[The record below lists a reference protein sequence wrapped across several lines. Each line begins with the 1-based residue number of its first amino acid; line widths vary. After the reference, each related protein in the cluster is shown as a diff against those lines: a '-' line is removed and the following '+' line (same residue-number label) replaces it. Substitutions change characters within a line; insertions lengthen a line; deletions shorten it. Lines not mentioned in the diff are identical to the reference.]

1 MSLVVKYIHDVVAY
15 SPEYSYME
23 KMVIE
28 KNNEDEIKKKKTYNR
43 THQQQLDRKN
53 KITMGLITCYT
64 KPNSRI
70 YPIYA

>member
-28 KNNEDEIKKKKTYNR
+28 KNNEDEIKKKKNV
-43 THQQQLDRKN
+43 QQNPPTTTRQEK
-53 KITMGLITCYT
+53 
-64 KPNSRI
+64 
-70 YPIYA
+70 